1 MINPIRLCNDLFEDE
16 KLSDSNLRTFAEDHL
31 LRLSNNNPGAI
42 YSNLITD
49 TTTKFT
55 AYFGKMSSE
64 QLQSQ
69 IKEGL
74 TVTKKDSRNAVE
86 AKISSLQGLIKYKF
100 GETSDVYQSFYP
112 QGIDFYYKAKDGDLL
127 TLLNAYQALANTHLN
142 ADFPADVTEYIAL
155 KTAFKE
161 ALAAQ
166 KNAFSLI
173 DNLITGKNTDRK
185 ALTVQ
190 LTQNFLIIASNN
202 IGNPDQFD
210 DYFDPAY
217 LPITDGPETFNGI
230 INAGATISAVPE
242 NKITGSS
249 NLLLENTGLIPLIFS
264 LNNVPTSLSPNPEQQ
279 IAIQPGQRLRF
290 TEGLPVLDKYYL
302 IIQNTSPGENGKW
315 HVEVS

>member
-1 MINPIRLCNDLFEDE
+1 MINPIRLCNDLFDTKE
-16 KLSDSNLRTFAEDHL
+16 LSDSNLRTFAEDHL

-42 YSNLITD
+42 YSSLITD

-74 TVTKKDSRNAVE
+74 TVTKQQSRDAVE

-100 GETSDVYQSFYP
+100 GETSNVYQAFYP
-112 QGIDFYYKAKDGDLL
+112 QGSEFYYKAKDGDLL
-127 TLLNAYQALANTHLN
+127 TLLNTYQALATTHLN

-202 IGNPDQFD
+202 IGNRDQFD
-210 DYFDPAY
+210 DYYDPAY

-230 INAGATISAVPE
+230 VNAGSIITAIEPGV
-242 NKITGSS
+242 ITGSS
-249 NLLLENTGLIPLIFS
+249 NILFENTGTVNIIVSISGSPLTIDPVAQIN
-264 LNNVPTSLSPNPEQQ
+264 LN
-279 IAIQPGQRLRF
+279 PGQHLRQ
-290 TEGLPVLDKYYL
+290 TDPLPTFDQYYVN
-302 IIQNTSPGENGKW
+302 IQNTSPDQNGKW